1 MSNVAEA
8 TERQLTNQEQ
18 LGGSLATE
26 EPGRFEFVLN
36 PYVDSQ
42 SKKMGVRERL
52 YTSNIR
58 QVGQF
63 IPQQNL
69 AAAIAD
75 GYIELS
81 KI

>member
-1 MSNVAEA
+1 MSNAEA
-8 TERQLTNQEQ
+8 TEPQLTNQEQ
-18 LGGSLATE
+18 LGGSLAIT

-36 PYVDSQ
+36 PYVDSH
-42 SKKMGVRERL
+42 SKKMGTRERHH
-52 YTSNIR
+52 TSNIR
-58 QVGQF
+58 F